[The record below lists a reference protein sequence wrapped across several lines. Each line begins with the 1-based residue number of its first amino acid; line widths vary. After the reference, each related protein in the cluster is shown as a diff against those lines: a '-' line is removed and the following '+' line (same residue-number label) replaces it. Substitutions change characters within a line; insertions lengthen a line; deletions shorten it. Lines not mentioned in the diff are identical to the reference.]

1 MANSKMISNQEQ
13 TPNIQRKELTDYNIL
28 KAIESNSSVSQR
40 GLSSQMQIN
49 VASVNFALK
58 RLIKKGF
65 IRMVGIN
72 PRRIKYFVTPEGVRE
87 KTQLAYRFFGRNLH
101 FYKEVRSDIE
111 SRIAEATNATSTSV
125 AIYGIGE
132 LSEIAYMAVSVMN
145 VNFVG
150 FFYDGSGDKGLHG
163 LRWIGILTGI
173 GVVLWTLASWDDWIG
188 YGGFSFWFQ
197 DYFWSLVILGGLI
210 GIIYWAIGGSKG
222 KPHKPSAAGAKE

>member
-13 TPNIQRKELTDYNIL
+13 APSIQRKELTDYNIL

-101 FYKEVRSDIE
+101 FYKEVRCDIE
-111 SRIAEATNATSTSV
+111 ARIAKATNGKETEI
-125 AIYGIGE
+125 AIYGLGGLAEITYSVVSLMKWRFLGFFFEDSKDTNEGILNHEVQTLESLKEMQPCLLLLTDE
-132 LSEIAYMAVSVMN
+132 LSEDFISSN
-145 VNFVG
+145 HL
-150 FFYDGSGDKGLHG
+150 D
-163 LRWIGILTGI
+163 
-173 GVVLWTLASWDDWIG
+173 TLNLLN
-188 YGGFSFWFQ
+188 Y
-197 DYFWSLVILGGLI
+197 Y
-210 GIIYWAIGGSKG
+210 K
-222 KPHKPSAAGAKE
+222 

>member
-1 MANSKMISNQEQ
+1 MISNQEQ

-101 FYKEVRSDIE
+101 FYKEVRCDIE
-111 SRIAEATNATSTSV
+111 ARIAKATNGKETEI
-125 AIYGIGE
+125 AIYGVGGLAEITYSVVSLMKWRFLGFFFEDSKDTNEGILNHEVQTLESLKEMQPCLLLLTDE
-132 LSEIAYMAVSVMN
+132 LSEDFISSN
-145 VNFVG
+145 HL
-150 FFYDGSGDKGLHG
+150 D
-163 LRWIGILTGI
+163 
-173 GVVLWTLASWDDWIG
+173 TLNLLN
-188 YGGFSFWFQ
+188 Y
-197 DYFWSLVILGGLI
+197 Y
-210 GIIYWAIGGSKG
+210 K
-222 KPHKPSAAGAKE
+222 